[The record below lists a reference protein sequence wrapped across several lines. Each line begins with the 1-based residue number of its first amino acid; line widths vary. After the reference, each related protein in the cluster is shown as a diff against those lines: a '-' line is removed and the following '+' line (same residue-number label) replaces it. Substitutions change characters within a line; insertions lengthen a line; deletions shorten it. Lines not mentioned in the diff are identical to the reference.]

1 MLMMWKLL
9 FAPHRKSG
17 GKGRAM
23 TKICPCKL
31 LISKDAKAFA
41 NARRGMDALREIL
54 REIMEDLKGVYPT

>member
-23 TKICPCKL
+23 TKISPCKL

-41 NARRGMDALREIL
+41 NARRGMDAR

>member
-1 MLMMWKLL
+1 
-9 FAPHRKSG
+9 
-17 GKGRAM
+17 M